1 MEMNSKD
8 IKMNVLPNEL
18 DMKAQEAATAIF
30 EMEQLLANVQDTVN
44 RTEYYWNGEAAE
56 LNRKVFL
63 EQKEDMEEILTRLKE
78 YPATL
83 RKVANIYRETEERPK
98 AEPWSSLLLVNK
110 VNIG

>member
-18 DMKAQEAATAIF
+18 DMKAQEAATAIL

-56 LNRKVFL
+56 LNRRVFL

-83 RKVANIYRETEERPK
+83 RKVANIYRETEEKPK
-98 AEPWSSLLLVNK
+98 AVSWSSNL
-110 VNIG
+110 ID

>member
-83 RKVANIYRETEERPK
+83 RKVANIYRETEEKPK
-98 AEPWSSLLLVNK
+98 AAPWSSNLSD
-110 VNIG
+110 

>member
-1 MEMNSKD
+1 MEINSKD

-18 DMKAQEAATAIF
+18 DIKAQEAATAIF
-30 EMEQLLANVQDTVN
+30 EMEQLLSNVQDTVN

-83 RKVANIYRETEERPK
+83 RKVANIYRETEEKPK
-98 AEPWSSLLLVNK
+98 AVPWSSNL
-110 VNIG
+110 ID

>member
-1 MEMNSKD
+1 MEMNSKN

-98 AEPWSSLLLVNK
+98 AVPWSSNL
-110 VNIG
+110 ID

>member
-18 DMKAQEAATAIF
+18 DMKAQEATTAIF
-30 EMEQLLANVQDTVN
+30 EMEQLWANVQDTVN

-83 RKVANIYRETEERPK
+83 RKVANIYRETEEKPK
-98 AEPWSSLLLVNK
+98 AVPWSSNL
-110 VNIG
+110 ID

>member
-18 DMKAQEAATAIF
+18 DIKAQEAATAIF

-83 RKVANIYRETEERPK
+83 RKVANIYRETEEQPK
-98 AEPWSSLLLVNK
+98 AVPWSSNL
-110 VNIG
+110 ID

>member
-18 DMKAQEAATAIF
+18 DIKAQEAATAIF

-83 RKVANIYRETEERPK
+83 RKVANIYRETEEKPK
-98 AEPWSSLLLVNK
+98 AVPWSSNL
-110 VNIG
+110 ID

>member
-18 DMKAQEAATAIF
+18 DMKAQEATTAIF

-83 RKVANIYRETEERPK
+83 RKVANIHRETEEKPK
-98 AEPWSSLLLVNK
+98 AVPWSSNL
-110 VNIG
+110 ID

>member
-18 DMKAQEAATAIF
+18 DIKAQEAATAIF

-83 RKVANIYRETEERPK
+83 RKVANIYRETEEKPK
-98 AEPWSSLLLVNK
+98 VVPWSSNL
-110 VNIG
+110 ID

>member
-1 MEMNSKD
+1 MEINSKS

-18 DMKAQEAATAIF
+18 DIKAQEAAIALL
-30 EMEQLLANVQDTVN
+30 EMEQLLTVVEDTVN

-63 EQKEDMEEILTRLKE
+63 EQKDDMEEILVRLKE

-83 RKVANIYRETEERPK
+83 RKVANIYRETEEKQK
-98 AEPWSSLLLVNK
+98 AVPWSSNL
-110 VNIG
+110 ID

>member
-1 MEMNSKD
+1 MEMNSKA

-30 EMEQLLANVQDTVN
+30 EMEQLLANVQDTIN

-83 RKVANIYRETEERPK
+83 RKVANIYRETEEKPK
-98 AEPWSSLLLVNK
+98 AVPWSSNL
-110 VNIG
+110 IA

>member
-18 DMKAQEAATAIF
+18 DIKAQEAATAIF

-78 YPATL
+78 YPETL
-83 RKVANIYRETEERPK
+83 RKVANIYRETEEKPK
-98 AEPWSSLLLVNK
+98 AVPWSSNL
-110 VNIG
+110 ID

>member
-1 MEMNSKD
+1 MEMNSKN

-18 DMKAQEAATAIF
+18 DMKAQEATTAIF

-83 RKVANIYRETEERPK
+83 RKVANIYREKEEKPK
-98 AEPWSSLLLVNK
+98 AVPWSSNL
-110 VNIG
+110 ID

>member
-18 DMKAQEAATAIF
+18 DMKAQEAATAIL

-83 RKVANIYRETEERPK
+83 RKVANIYRETEEKPK
-98 AEPWSSLLLVNK
+98 AVPWSSNL
-110 VNIG
+110 ID

>member
-8 IKMNVLPNEL
+8 IKMNVLPKEL

-30 EMEQLLANVQDTVN
+30 EMEQLLANVQDTIN

-83 RKVANIYRETEERPK
+83 RKVANIYRETEEKPK
-98 AEPWSSLLLVNK
+98 AVPWSSNL
-110 VNIG
+110 ID

>member
-83 RKVANIYRETEERPK
+83 RKVANIDRETEEKPK
-98 AEPWSSLLLVNK
+98 AVPWSSNL
-110 VNIG
+110 ID

>member
-83 RKVANIYRETEERPK
+83 RKVANIYRETEEKPK
-98 AEPWSSLLLVNK
+98 AEPWSSNL
-110 VNIG
+110 ID

>member
-1 MEMNSKD
+1 MEMNSKN

-83 RKVANIYRETEERPK
+83 RKVANIYRETEEKPK
-98 AEPWSSLLLVNK
+98 AVPWSSNL
-110 VNIG
+110 ID

>member
-1 MEMNSKD
+1 MEINSKD

-18 DMKAQEAATAIF
+18 DMKAQEATTAIF

-83 RKVANIYRETEERPK
+83 RKVANIYRETEEKPK
-98 AEPWSSLLLVNK
+98 AVPWSSNL
-110 VNIG
+110 ID

>member
-18 DMKAQEAATAIF
+18 DMKAQEATTAIF
-30 EMEQLLANVQDTVN
+30 EMEQLLAIVQDTVN
-44 RTEYYWNGEAAE
+44 KTEYYWNGEAAE

-83 RKVANIYRETEERPK
+83 RKVANIYRETEEKPK
-98 AEPWSSLLLVNK
+98 AVPWSSNL
-110 VNIG
+110 ID